1 MASVINGTNIVLY
14 KYDTNKQ
21 YYFNGSIN
29 QGVTVN
35 GFACKELSTTAIVGT
50 STNFNKTGAGVIA
63 SFITDVSDP
72 NIRGNS
78 FFYHR
83 C

>member
-35 GFACKELSTTAIVGT
+35 GFGWEL
-50 STNFNKTGAGVIA
+50 F
-63 SFITDVSDP
+63 SFKSKLLPAVCRWGFVWISQRQHLRWQ
-72 NIRGNS
+72 NR
-78 FFYHR
+78 
-83 C
+83 